1 MSRKRFWLVFFVT
14 FCVGFL
20 PMLVF
25 SYFENSIF
33 SDKLHL
39 PMIKY
44 FSIIVGDAFIL
55 PIFNGFLIEYISSGK
70 SKTKIISKKAILV
83 SILLSFVVN
92 YLTHF
97 MIWSKDETLSF
108 MDLNYSELSLAGW
121 WHFLFSFVQMMI
133 IFCFLGVCWRNND
146 YSDRF
151 LLYAKISFLFFTL
164 LQIPDFLIRNFSN
177 IISNGIAS
185 VPLVEFSSMITIL
198 VSLTTFVKVKKH
210 DSRD

>member
-1 MSRKRFWLVFFVT
+1 MNKKRFWLVFFVT

-44 FSIIVGDAFIL
+44 FSIVVGDAFIL
-55 PIFNGFLIEYISSGK
+55 PIFNGFLIEYLSSRK
-70 SKTKIISKKAILV
+70 NKTKIIRKKAILISV
-83 SILLSFVVN
+83 LLSFAVN

-97 MIWSKDETLSF
+97 VIWSKDETLSF
-108 MDLNYSELSLAGW
+108 MDLNYGELSLAGW
-121 WHFLFSFVQMMI
+121 WHFLFSFVQMTI
-133 IFCFLGVCWRNND
+133 IFCFLGVCWRKND

-177 IISNGIAS
+177 IISNGIMS
-185 VPLVEFSSMITIL
+185 VSLVEFSSMITIL
-198 VSLTTFVKVKKH
+198 VSLTTFAKAKKH